1 MTAWI
6 PVEITNDINQNREV
20 YNGLLHRSLIERA
33 TARGASETDIISVGN
48 MYTFMIGYL
57 SGDKNDFYIAP
68 ASTHYH
74 ESFEGGLVVHS
85 LRVYNQIID
94 LHNLQKFKDVPLS
107 SAVFVALTHDWCKI
121 NNYEMYFKNV
131 KNEQGVWVQEP
142 AYKVKKGQVSLGHGA
157 QSLVM
162 VMRFCNTRATILDD
176 AEMAAIR
183 WHMYTYD
190 VTSYDIGDLNTCG
203 ELVPLVHMLQFADQL
218 AITEY

>member
-1 MTAWI
+1 MNEWLQVPI
-6 PVEITNDINQNREV
+6 
-20 YNGLLHRSLIERA
+20 IERDIEGNKKIYNELLIKSIA
-33 TARGASETDIISVGN
+33 ERAELRGLPNCPTIDGVSEYIFNWLNRPD
-48 MYTFMIGYL
+48 
-57 SGDKNDFYIAP
+57 NDFYVAP
-68 ASTHYH
+68 ASTRFH
-74 ESFEGGLVVHS
+74 EAFEGGLVVHS

-94 LHNLQKFKDVPLS
+94 LHNLQKFKDVSLA

-121 NNYEMYFKNV
+121 NNYEVYFKNV
-131 KNEQGVWVQEP
+131 KNDQGNWVQEP
-142 AYKVKKGQVSLGHGA
+142 AYKVKNGQVSLGHGT

-162 VMRFCNTRATILDD
+162 VMRFCNTQATILDD

-218 AITEY
+218 AITQY